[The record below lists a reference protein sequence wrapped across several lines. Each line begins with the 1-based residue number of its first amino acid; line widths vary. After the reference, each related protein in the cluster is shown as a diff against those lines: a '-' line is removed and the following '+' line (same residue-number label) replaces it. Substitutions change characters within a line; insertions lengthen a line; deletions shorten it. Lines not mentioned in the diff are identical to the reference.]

1 MAWQKPA
8 EFPRVQGEIQGLC
21 GAGCLLCVL
30 SGNVVRG
37 VCGQGPTP
45 LSLLP
50 AEVGSGG
57 LLLAWHVPEEY
68 QGMKTLG
75 AQADSFSR

>member
-1 MAWQKPA
+1 M
-8 EFPRVQGEIQGLC
+8 EQGACSVSSVGMLYEESVDKAL
-21 GAGCLLCVL
+21 
-30 SGNVVRG
+30 
-37 VCGQGPTP
+37 PP

>member
-1 MAWQKPA
+1 MA
-8 EFPRVQGEIQGLC
+8 ETSRVSEGTGREIQGLC

-37 VCGQGPTP
+37 VVDKALHP
-45 LSLLP
+45 LRLLP
-50 AEVGSGG
+50 AELGSGW

-75 AQADSFSR
+75 AQADSFSK

>member
-8 EFPRVQGEIQGLC
+8 VSEGTGREIQGLC

-30 SGNVVRG
+30 SGNVVQG

-45 LSLLP
+45 LRLLP
-50 AEVGSGG
+50 AEVGSGW
-57 LLLAWHVPEEY
+57 LLLAWHVSEEY